1 LGFTEYPDLL
11 FPSLYPAD
19 DLVMD
24 EHAVDNAE
32 WIDQLNQEYETL
44 HTQKE
49 DAFWASY
56 MGLTEDPDH
65 ARQELS
71 QAEIRQNR
79 WLQDPERLRE
89 VRRRIKAAGLDAR
102 EPSNDKELGL
112 WGWQHTLQAH
122 AIESEEGRSL
132 SEKVIELET
141 DLAGARAKMP
151 LGYQLP
157 NQELTRASSVELG
170 TLLRSSPD
178 ENLRHAAWQGLRSIE
193 DFVLDNGFIEVVKQ
207 RNRLGKMLGGED
219 YYDWQTRRVEGM
231 PKAEIFALLD
241 ELEIKTRDSAQHA
254 VALLREQQGEEITPW
269 NVQFLVS
276 GDVTQEMDPYFPFA
290 TAFDVWGRSFT
301 ALGADFRKARLVLDL
316 LDRAGKYENG
326 FMHGPVPAWRTPTG
340 FQPARIHFTAN
351 AIPHMIGS
359 GQRGLETFFHEGG
372 HAIHFANIDMPSPS
386 FAQEFAPTSVAYAE
400 IQSMIMD
407 SLIGD
412 ADWLS
417 LYARTQ
423 DGARMPFEL
432 IEKSIRAKQPFAA
445 WMTRAMLVVPYAEKA
460 IYELPESELSA
471 DRILE
476 VCRDVERRLLG
487 LDQGSFRPVLSVPH
501 LLSGEA
507 SAYYHG
513 YVLAEMGVEQTR
525 QFIIQRDGFLVD
537 NPQLA
542 PTLCESYW
550 KPGNRYGLHDYLQ
563 RMTGERLKAGPLAD
577 RVNRS
582 SEEALAQAQASY
594 DRVAGQDGYQGPV
607 DMNASIA
614 LIHGRQTIADT
625 ESMPFAEAAKA
636 FATFIQQHS
645 AASEAK
651 SDA

>member
-1 LGFTEYPDLL
+1 
-11 FPSLYPAD
+11 
-19 DLVMD
+19 
-24 EHAVDNAE
+24 
-32 WIDQLNQEYETL
+32 
-44 HTQKE
+44 
-49 DAFWASY
+49 
-56 MGLTEDPDH
+56 
-65 ARQELS
+65 
-71 QAEIRQNR
+71 
-79 WLQDPERLRE
+79 
-89 VRRRIKAAGLDAR
+89 
-102 EPSNDKELGL
+102 
-112 WGWQHTLQAH
+112 
-122 AIESEEGRSL
+122 
-132 SEKVIELET
+132 
-141 DLAGARAKMP
+141 
-151 LGYQLP
+151 
-157 NQELTRASSVELG
+157 
-170 TLLRSSPD
+170 
-178 ENLRHAAWQGLRSIE
+178 
-193 DFVLDNGFIEVVKQ
+193 
-207 RNRLGKMLGGED
+207 
-219 YYDWQTRRVEGM
+219 
-231 PKAEIFALLD
+231 
-241 ELEIKTRDSAQHA
+241 
-254 VALLREQQGEEITPW
+254 
-269 NVQFLVS
+269 
-276 GDVTQEMDPYFPFA
+276 
-290 TAFDVWGRSFT
+290 
-301 ALGADFRKARLVLDL
+301 
-316 LDRAGKYENG
+316 
-326 FMHGPVPAWRTPTG
+326 
-340 FQPARIHFTAN
+340 
-351 AIPHMIGS
+351 
-359 GQRGLETFFHEGG
+359 
-372 HAIHFANIDMPSPS
+372 
-386 FAQEFAPTSVAYAE
+386 
-400 IQSMIMD
+400 
-407 SLIGD
+407 
-412 ADWLS
+412 
-417 LYARTQ
+417 
-423 DGARMPFEL
+423 
-432 IEKSIRAKQPFAA
+432 
-445 WMTRAMLVVPYAEKA
+445 MLVVPYAEKA

-645 AASEAK
+645 AASEPK